1 MSPYIAQIKDYK
13 QVKIFDK
20 GIIKSSIMVLDKQR
34 QQEIFALSGHE
45 YGKCDRYTYCSIR

>member
-20 GIIKSSIMVLDKQR
+20 ALVKSSIMVLDKQR
-34 QQEIFALSGHE
+34 QQELLHYQDMSMENAIDIPIGS
-45 YGKCDRYTYCSIR
+45 T